1 MGVPCINIKNL
12 FIFERE
18 KTPEE
23 WVVTRPVEAP
33 NSMFFPGMN
42 RRHWITLN
50 ISIGIYMS
58 TLDASIVNISL
69 PTIVRS
75 FNTHLTAVA
84 WVVMAYLIV
93 ITGCLLLMGRLSD
106 LFGQR
111 KIYLLGFLTFTVG
124 SAFCGFSP
132 TIYFLIGSRML
143 QGLGASALMVNGQAI
158 LATVYP
164 EEERGKALGIVGS
177 VVSAGFLTGPI
188 LGGFLVEHLGWRSI
202 FFINLPIGAIG
213 IYLSLKVLEKVRP
226 ITKVQVDLWGALLL
240 FFFVISLLLF
250 LNQMGKGPA
259 PFLWLWLFSGL
270 FWFSCFIIVELRS
283 PSPLVDLTFFKRRLF
298 ISSLGASFLSFWMSA
313 AHTFVIPFFLQ
324 NILEFS
330 PSKVGMLIFP
340 VALTVMVMAPFGGRF
355 SDRVGVRIPAT
366 IGLTLTSLT
375 VFSFTLLKP
384 GASNFDI
391 LWRQI
396 VLGLGISL
404 FNPANNSAII
414 GSLPRENVG
423 LASSFL
429 ALSRNLGMVIGVAF
443 AEMVIAFR
451 LPVTPLE
458 RTKAG
463 LSLESIQNV
472 WKLLLII
479 GLTAILISWAR
490 EKRSNISQRQ

>member
-1 MGVPCINIKNL
+1 MVLP
-12 FIFERE
+12 
-18 KTPEE
+18 
-23 WVVTRPVEAP
+23 A
-33 NSMFFPGMN
+33 MN
-42 RRHWITLN
+42 RRRWVTLN
-50 ISIGIYMS
+50 ISIGVYMS

-69 PTIVRS
+69 PTIVQS
-75 FNTHLTAVA
+75 LNTGLAAVA

-93 ITGCLLLMGRLSD
+93 ITGCLLLMGKLSD

-111 KIYLLGFLTFTVG
+111 RIYLIGFLTFTIG

-143 QGLGASALMVNGQAI
+143 QGLGASALMANGPAI
-158 LATVYP
+158 LTTAYP
-164 EEERGKALGIVGS
+164 EHERGKALGIVGA

-188 LGGFLVEHLGWRSI
+188 LGGLMVEHLGWRSI

-213 IYLSLKVLEKVRP
+213 IYLSSKVLERAAPTGKAR
-226 ITKVQVDLWGALLL
+226 VDLWGALLL
-240 FFFVISLLLF
+240 FLFLTSLLLF
-250 LNQMGKGPA
+250 LNQISRGSA
-259 PFLWLWLFSGL
+259 PLLWVWLFLSL
-270 FWFSCFIIVELRS
+270 SWFSLFIIVELLS
-283 PSPLVDLTFFKRRLF
+283 PSPLVDLDLFRRRLF

-313 AHTFVIPFFLQ
+313 AHAFVIPFFLQ

-355 SDRVGVRIPAT
+355 SDRVGVIIPAT
-366 IGLTLTSLT
+366 IGLTLTSLA

-384 GASNFDI
+384 GASDFDI

-396 VLGLGISL
+396 VLGIGISL

-414 GSLPRENVG
+414 GSLSREKVG

-443 AEMVIAFR
+443 AEMVMAFS
-451 LPVTPLE
+451 LPATPLE
-458 RTKAG
+458 RAKESP
-463 LSLESIQNV
+463 SLESIQDV
-472 WKLLLII
+472 WKLVLII
-479 GLTAILISWAR
+479 GLTAILISWTR
-490 EKRSNISQRQ
+490 ESKSR